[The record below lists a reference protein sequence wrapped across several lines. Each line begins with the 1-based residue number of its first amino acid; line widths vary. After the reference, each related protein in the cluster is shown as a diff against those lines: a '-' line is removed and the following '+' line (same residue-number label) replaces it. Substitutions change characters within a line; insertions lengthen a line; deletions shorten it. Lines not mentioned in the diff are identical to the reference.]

1 MAASPG
7 MPGRPAALARGKRG
21 LALRTCLLAE
31 VRGKSLALSRL
42 RRGRG
47 RDRGSNR
54 RCRCR
59 RQSLLAGNVGLLRT
73 LLALQQ
79 AVLRLQG
86 TVMDALRACALDPL
100 RLQLLHT
107 LLQAIDPGLPLGGLA
122 RERVTLPL
130 LRRLLA
136 LLDHLLMLLRAL
148 LNALRRRRPLAQAR
162 RWARA

>member
-1 MAASPG
+1 MARRKPC
-7 MPGRPAALARGKRG
+7 R
-21 LALRTCLLAE
+21 ALRACLLAE
-31 VRGKSLALSRL
+31 VRGKPLALRRL
-42 RRGRG
+42 RRGCG

-54 RCRCR
+54 CCR

-79 AVLRLQG
+79 TALRLQG
-86 TVMDALRACALDPL
+86 TVMDALRACTLDLL
-100 RLQLLHT
+100 RLQLLHA

-162 RWARA
+162 RWTRA

>member
-1 MAASPG
+1 MARRKPC
-7 MPGRPAALARGKRG
+7 

-42 RRGRG
+42 RRGGG
-47 RDRGSNR
+47 RDRGANR
-54 RCRCR
+54 RCG
-59 RQSLLAGNVGLLRT
+59 RQSLLAGNIGLLRT

-86 TVMDALRACALDPL
+86 TVMDALRACALDLL
-100 RLQLLHT
+100 RLQLLHA

-136 LLDHLLMLLRAL
+136 LLDHLLLLLRAP
-148 LNALRRRRPLAQAR
+148 LNALRRRRPLARAR
-162 RWARA
+162 RWAWA

>member
-1 MAASPG
+1 M
-7 MPGRPAALARGKRG
+7 
-21 LALRTCLLAE
+21 ALRACLLAE
-31 VRGKSLALSRL
+31 VGGKSLALSRL

-47 RDRGSNR
+47 RDRGANR
-54 RCRCR
+54 RGR
-59 RQSLLAGNVGLLRT
+59 RQSLLAGNVGLLRA

-86 TVMDALRACALDPL
+86 TVMDALRACALHLL
-100 RLQLLHT
+100 RLQLLHA

-136 LLDHLLMLLRAL
+136 LLDHLLLLLRAL
-148 LNALRRRRPLAQAR
+148 LNAVRRRRPLAQAR

>member
-1 MAASPG
+1 
-7 MPGRPAALARGKRG
+7 MPGRPAALARRKPC
-21 LALRTCLLAE
+21 LALRACLLAE
-31 VRGKSLALSRL
+31 VRGKSLALRRL
-42 RRGRG
+42 RCGRG
-47 RDRGSNR
+47 RDANR
-54 RCRCR
+54 RGR

-100 RLQLLHT
+100 RLQLLHA

-148 LNALRRRRPLAQAR
+148 LNALCRRRPLAQAR

>member
-1 MAASPG
+1 M
-7 MPGRPAALARGKRG
+7 
-21 LALRTCLLAE
+21 C
-31 VRGKSLALSRL
+31 GKSLALSRL

-47 RDRGSNR
+47 RDRGANR
-54 RCRCR
+54 SPNRRCR
-59 RQSLLAGNVGLLRT
+59 RQSLLTGKFGLLRT

-86 TVMDALRACALDPL
+86 AVMDALRACALHLL
-100 RLQLLHT
+100 RLQ

-122 RERVTLPL
+122 RQRVTLPL

-136 LLDHLLMLLRAL
+136 LLDHLLLLLRAL
-148 LNALRRRRPLAQAR
+148 LNALRWRRPLAQAR

>member
-1 MAASPG
+1 MARRKPC
-7 MPGRPAALARGKRG
+7 

-31 VRGKSLALSRL
+31 ARGKSLALRRL

-47 RDRGSNR
+47 RDRGANR
-54 RCRCR
+54 RCR
-59 RQSLLAGNVGLLRT
+59 RQSLLAGNVGLLRA

-86 TVMDALRACALDPL
+86 AVMDALRACALDLL
-100 RLQLLHT
+100 RLQLLHA

-136 LLDHLLMLLRAL
+136 LLDHLLLLLLRAL

>member
-1 MAASPG
+1 M
-7 MPGRPAALARGKRG
+7 
-21 LALRTCLLAE
+21 ALRTCLLAE
-31 VRGKSLALSRL
+31 ARGKSLALSRL

-47 RDRGSNR
+47 RDRSANR
-54 RCRCR
+54 RCR
-59 RQSLLAGNVGLLRT
+59 RQSLPAGNVGLLRT

-86 TVMDALRACALDPL
+86 TVMDALRACALDLL
-100 RLQLLHT
+100 RLQLLHA
-107 LLQAIDPGLPLGGLA
+107 LLQAIDPGLPLSGLA

-136 LLDHLLMLLRAL
+136 LLDHLLVLLRAL

-162 RWARA
+162 SWARA